1 MKRTLAATIIAVLV
15 LTACV
20 TPPKMTE
27 DNDAAPLVEDNDA
40 GMRVTK

>member
-1 MKRTLAATIIAVLV
+1 MKNLFFTIIAVLV

-20 TPPKMTE
+20 TPPKMAE